1 MAQTHVHIS
10 IQNSD
15 ITHAHGCADAHKDTI
30 YQGIL
35 KETNIGTGRVNE
47 IAIIL
52 KQSHCKPLTKSNF
65 KVGAKM
71 KITFGLN

>member
-1 MAQTHVHIS
+1 MHIS

-35 KETNIGTGRVNE
+35 KEINIVSERVKE

-52 KQSHCKPLTKSNF
+52 KQSHCNPLTTSNF